1 MHAIKYF
8 PQYCSNEEAFKGIKN
23 RVMLVVSVLLRV
35 SSRKYKK
42 PIFLN
47 SLYAIKIDIQIKS

>member
-8 PQYCSNEEAFKGIKN
+8 PQYCSNEEAFKGFKN

-42 PIFLN
+42 TNIFEFTVCN
-47 SLYAIKIDIQIKS
+47 